1 MTKYT
6 FKPDTFGKASGLL
19 NEYYGIELLP
29 SIYQKDDT
37 IILETSLDIDGIRK
51 IFEELPGTSEN
62 DSLIVETLILLT
74 SYIKSN
80 APLLDEESFAKAM
93 KVYTRQDMLR
103 LYAFCE
109 ENKYSYE
116 GITIRSKKGSI
127 RLQNSLN
134 WLWKDLVDP
143 YLKTNLSDIQSSE
156 EARKELLTGKS
167 RRGRRPN
174 DPRVPVLLWGTYQ
187 LLSNLHGFSSP
198 MPNSLC
204 RFIIQLL
211 QIQDVFPLETEI
223 DTLWVRAEL
232 RYIKSRPIK
241 PRFPIKG

>member
-1 MTKYT
+1 MAQYI
-6 FKPDTFGKASGLL
+6 FNLDTFAKASTLL

-29 SIYQKDDT
+29 SMYQKDDT

-62 DSLIVETLILLT
+62 DSLIVDTLILIS
-74 SYIKSN
+74 SYITSN
-80 APLLDEESFAKAM
+80 SQLLDEESFTKET

-109 ENKYSYE
+109 ENKHSYE
-116 GITIRSKKGSI
+116 GITIRSKIGSI
-127 RLQNSLN
+127 RLQNNLN
-134 WLWKDLVDP
+134 WLWKDLIDP
-143 YLKTNLSDIQSSE
+143 YLKTNLPDIQSSE
-156 EARKELLTGKS
+156 EARKELLTGKR

-187 LLSNLHGFSSP
+187 MLSNLHGFSSP

-204 RFIIQLL
+204 NFIIQLL
-211 QIQDVFPLETEI
+211 QIQEVFPLDTEI

-241 PRFPIKG
+241 PRFPIK